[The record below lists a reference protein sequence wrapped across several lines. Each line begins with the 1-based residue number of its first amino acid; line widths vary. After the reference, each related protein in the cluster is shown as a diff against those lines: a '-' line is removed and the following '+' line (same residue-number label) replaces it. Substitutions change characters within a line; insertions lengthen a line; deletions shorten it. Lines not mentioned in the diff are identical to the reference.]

1 MKDYI
6 ACKAYKVVS
15 NDYDD
20 TIVTDLSS
28 LKAGIANE
36 LCQQELILSKETRKA
51 MAISLTQIYG

>member
-20 TIVTDLSS
+20 TIVTDLAS
-28 LKAGIANE
+28 LKAGIADA
-36 LCQQELILSKETRKA
+36 LA
-51 MAISLTQIYG
+51 